1 MQMGYNGK
9 RNCYE
14 FRDDRGTYEF
24 YPESKTFMYRT
35 EGRAVVLNLDTLEH
49 ALRACWRISREYD

>member
-35 EGRAVVLNLDTLEH
+35 DGRAVVLNIDTLER